1 MLISALVCLKKE
13 SPCLVVVKVMKTKDD
28 DILSVVHETAQGL
41 HESGIMDKTTM
52 REFDALCLHPV
63 KSYQPREIRQIRLR
77 NQVSQSVFALYL
89 NVSKTSVVSWESG
102 EKKPGTAAV
111 KLLNI
116 VDRKGLDA
124 VG

>member
-1 MLISALVCLKKE
+1 MKSN
-13 SPCLVVVKVMKTKDD
+13 VMKTKGD

-63 KSYQPREIRQIRLR
+63 KSYQPHEIRQIRLR
-77 NQVSQSVFALYL
+77 NHVSQSVFALYL

-102 EKKPGTAAV
+102 EKKPGPAAV

-116 VDRKGLDA
+116 VDRKGLGA